1 MGGSFTSPVKLF
13 REMWRKAR
21 IMTIDDLKH
30 FMRKYFEGCR
40 VEIYLFGSRAR
51 GTHVEGSDIDIA
63 ILSEEDISDRIAILR
78 AILEESNLPY
88 KVDVVDLNRAL
99 YLKDR
104 VMEEGIRW
112 L

>member
-13 REMWRKAR
+13 RGMWRTAR
-21 IMTIDDLKH
+21 IMTIDDLKR
-30 FMRKYFEGCR
+30 FLKEYFEGYK
-40 VEIYLFGSRAR
+40 VEIYLFGSRAK
-51 GTHVEGSDIDIA
+51 GTHMEGSDIDIA

-88 KVDVVDLNRAL
+88 KVDIVDLNRAP

-104 VMEEGIRW
+104 VMKEGIRW